1 MEGEG
6 KMNRKRNKSPA
17 TIVLFLSVIV
27 VSLAL
32 VTPATASTSGT
43 YVQTYAN
50 ILNNIEYNLTPV
62 DVQPTSDGGYIALT
76 LTQAPQSANGVGVD
90 WLVKLSSSGT
100 PQWQQE
106 LGCFGTPPGD
116 YTDGLS
122 VQQTADGGYIVA
134 GGTLGCGS
142 HSACPSASGIQ
153 CALIEKLGSA
163 GKLDWSHVYLAGP
176 DGSSINQIKQTSDG
190 GYIAAGTATDPNQ
203 NTSALILKLDGKG
216 NVQWQRDLGPSGSTQ
231 AYFNS
236 VQQTSDGGYV
246 AAGDYYTPV
255 AGSPPTRVLA
265 AKFDPSGNLTWQHGF
280 TSLDGTGSQ
289 TSVEDAQSIIQTS
302 DGGYAVAGL
311 WSNSTFPGQ
320 GARGA
325 LLLKLGTD
333 GNIQWQNAYSGG
345 VYCYFNGYSETCT
358 DIGAVIYSMHQT
370 ADGGY
375 LLAGDGNLE
384 LTDSVPQVPW
394 LAKVDASGNL
404 TWQHFYYQTH
414 TTGRPLSQYFAASAL
429 APDGGYLAAGVTENY
444 PAQKNELYL
453 VKTDS
458 TGLVGTCGS
467 VHPATPLSAISPGLT
482 TVAPSLPVQTPT
494 TSAVNSPSRT
504 LATSITTTANC

>member
-1 MEGEG
+1 
-6 KMNRKRNKSPA
+6 MNRTRNKSPA
-17 TIVLFLSVIV
+17 RIVLLLSVIA

-32 VTPATASTSGT
+32 VAPATAAASTPGA
-43 YVQTYAN
+43 YVRTYAN
-50 ILNNIEYNLTPV
+50 ILSKIEYGLTPV

-76 LTQAPQSANGVGVD
+76 LTQASQSSNGVGVN

-100 PQWQQE
+100 PQWQEE
-106 LGCFGTPPGD
+106 LGCFGTPPGG
-116 YTDGLS
+116 YADGLS

-142 HSACPSASGIQ
+142 HSACPPASGIQ
-153 CALIEKLGSA
+153 CALIEKLDSA
-163 GKLDWSHVYLAGP
+163 GKLDWSQVYPAGP
-176 DGSSINQIKQTSDG
+176 DGSSINQIRQTSDG
-190 GYIAAGTATDPNQ
+190 GYIAAGSATGPNQ
-203 NTSALILKLDGKG
+203 NSSALILRLDSRG

-231 AYFNS
+231 ASFNS

-265 AKFDPSGNLTWQHGF
+265 AKFDPTGNLTWQHGF
-280 TSLDGTGSQ
+280 TSLSGTGSQ
-289 TSVEDAQSIIQTS
+289 TSVEDAQAIIQTS
-302 DGGYAVAGL
+302 DGGYAVAGV
-311 WSNSTFPGQ
+311 WGNSTFPGQ

-325 LLLKLGTD
+325 LLLKLDAD

-345 VYCYFNGYSETCT
+345 VYCYFNGYSETCA
-358 DIGAVIYSMHQT
+358 DIGAVIYSVHQ
-370 ADGGY
+370 AAGGGY

-404 TWQHFYYQTH
+404 TWQHFYYQTYS
-414 TTGRPLSQYFAASAL
+414 TGRPLSQYFAASAL

-444 PAQKNELYL
+444 AAQKDELYV

-467 VHPATPLSAISPGLT
+467 VRPATPLSAINPALT
-482 TVAPSLPVQTPT
+482 TVAPSLPVQTAT
-494 TSAVNSPSRT
+494 TPAVSSPSRT

>member
-1 MEGEG
+1 
-6 KMNRKRNKSPA
+6 MNRKRNRSPA
-17 TIVLFLSVIV
+17 RIVLLLSVIAV
-27 VSLAL
+27 ALAL
-32 VTPATASTSGT
+32 VAPATAAASTSGT
-43 YVQTYAN
+43 YVKTYAN

-62 DVQPTSDGGYIALT
+62 DVYPTSDGGYIALT
-76 LTQAPQSANGVGVD
+76 LTQASQSSNGVGVN
-90 WLVKLSSSGT
+90 WLVKLSSSGS
-100 PQWQQE
+100 PQWQEE

-116 YTDGLS
+116 YADGLS

-153 CALIEKLGSA
+153 CALIEKLDSA

-176 DGSSINQIKQTSDG
+176 DGSGINQIKQTSDG
-190 GYIAAGTATDPNQ
+190 GYIAAGTATDANQ
-203 NTSALILKLDGKG
+203 HTSALILKLDSRGT
-216 NVQWQRDLGPSGSTQ
+216 VQWQQDLGPSGSTQ

-255 AGSPPTRVLA
+255 AGSPPTRVLV
-265 AKFDPSGNLTWQHGF
+265 AKFDPSGNLTWQRGF
-280 TSLDGTGSQ
+280 TSLDGAGSQ

-302 DGGYAVAGL
+302 DGGYAVAGV

-320 GARGA
+320 GAVGA

-333 GNIQWQNAYSGG
+333 GTIQWQNAYSGG

-358 DIGAVIYSMHQT
+358 DIGAVIYSVHQT

-375 LLAGDGNLE
+375 VLAGDGDLE
-384 LTDSVPQVPW
+384 LTDSVPLVPW
-394 LAKVDASGNL
+394 LAKVDGSGNL
-404 TWQHFYYQTH
+404 TWQHFYYQTY

-429 APDGGYLAAGVTENY
+429 APDGGYLAVGVTENY
-444 PAQKNELYL
+444 AAQKNELYV

-458 TGLVGTCGS
+458 SGLVGTCGS
-467 VHPATPLSAISPGLT
+467 VHPATPLSAVSPGLT
-482 TVAPSLPVQTPT
+482 TVAPSLPVQTAT
-494 TSAVNSPSRT
+494 TSAVKSPSGT
-504 LATSITTTANC
+504 LATSITATANC

>member
-1 MEGEG
+1 
-6 KMNRKRNKSPA
+6 MNRKRDKSPA
-17 TIVLFLSVIV
+17 RIVLLLSVIV
-27 VSLAL
+27 ASLAL
-32 VTPATASTSGT
+32 VAPATASTSGT
-43 YVQTYAN
+43 YVRTYAN
-50 ILNNIEYNLTPV
+50 ILSKIEYNLTPV

-76 LTQAPQSANGVGVD
+76 LTFASQSSNGVGVN

-100 PQWQQE
+100 PQWQEE

-116 YTDGLS
+116 YADGVS

-142 HSACPSASGIQ
+142 QSACPSASGIQ

-176 DGSSINQIKQTSDG
+176 DGSSINQIRQTSDG

-203 NTSALILKLDGKG
+203 DTSALLLKLDSGG

-236 VQQTSDGGYV
+236 VQQTPDGGYA

-255 AGSPPTRVLA
+255 AGSPPTRVLV
-265 AKFDPSGNLTWQHGF
+265 AKFDPGGNLTWQHGF
-280 TSLDGTGSQ
+280 TSVDGTGSQ
-289 TSVEDAQSIIQTS
+289 TSVEDAKSIIQTS
-302 DGGYAVAGL
+302 DGGYAVAGA

-320 GARGA
+320 GAAGA

-333 GNIQWQNAYSGG
+333 GTIQWQNAYSGG
-345 VYCYFNGYSETCT
+345 VYCYLNGYSETCA
-358 DIGAVIYSMHQT
+358 DIGAVIYSVHQT

-375 LLAGDGNLE
+375 LLAGDGDLE

-394 LAKVDASGNL
+394 LAKADASGNL
-404 TWQHFYYQTH
+404 TWQHFYYQTY

-429 APDGGYLAAGVTENY
+429 APDGGYLAAGVTANY
-444 PAQKNELYL
+444 PAQKDELYV

-458 TGLVGTCGS
+458 SGLAGTCGS
-467 VHPATPLSAISPGLT
+467 VHSATPLSAVSPGLT
-482 TVAPSLPVQTPT
+482 TVAPSLPVQTAT
-494 TSAVNSPSRT
+494 TSAVKSPSRT